1 MADLIKDQI
10 SHKGKRIQK
19 YSLEVKK
26 EVITYAEVHGN
37 RPASRKFQVDERRIR
52 EWRAKKR
59 EIEGLVGTEKGKKR
73 SKLGGGGRK
82 PFSSKLE
89 KVLLEWID
97 SRQAG
102 GLRVSCK
109 LIVEKAEII
118 YSDMKES
125 NHVDEDFKA
134 SRGWLSRFMKRNCL
148 SLRRKPPVVH
158 HSSRQVKGQSC
169 STGQAVP
176 QSQLDNVI
184 EPETNPLECDE
195 IMSPDEEAYPTMI
208 FCKNIRSPFF
218 WPPK

>member
-52 EWRAKKR
+52 EWRAKKS

-73 SKLGGGGRK
+73 SKLSGGGRK

-89 KVLLEWID
+89 EVLLEWID

-118 YSDMKES
+118 YNDIKES

-148 SLRRKPPVVH
+148 SLRRKPPVVQH
-158 HSSRQVKGQSC
+158 IIA
-169 STGQAVP
+169 QAVP
-176 QSQLDNVI
+176 QSQLDNVS
-184 EPETNPLECDE
+184 EPGTNPLECDE